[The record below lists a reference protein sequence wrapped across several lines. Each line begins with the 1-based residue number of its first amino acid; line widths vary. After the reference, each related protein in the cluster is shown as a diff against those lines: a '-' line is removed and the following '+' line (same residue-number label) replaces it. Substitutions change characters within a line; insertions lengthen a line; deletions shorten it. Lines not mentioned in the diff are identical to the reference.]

1 MLNEK
6 SFSKIEIRPLTSADV
21 SYVASLHRQIFV
33 DYFLTHLDQRFLEL
47 YYSEFVGRP
56 ENKANYG
63 FVACVEKEIVGTV
76 IGTSNAHE
84 LYKGF
89 YRRNTILL
97 CLIVLKQ
104 FVLDS
109 FVRTHLLSRM
119 SHIKLALKSIIPFA
133 NVKLTMTNVTVSST
147 SLPTARLLS
156 ICVDSHYRG
165 KYGVANN
172 LVRTFCTHLS
182 KEGIEYVGLSVRK
195 DNLRA
200 ISFYKKNGWAQEKA
214 DGDSISFIRPTVS

>member
-1 MLNEK
+1 MLNEN
-6 SFSKIEIRPLTSADV
+6 SFSKIEIRPLTSVDV
-21 SYVASLHRQIFV
+21 SHVASLHRQIFV

-47 YYSEFVGRP
+47 YYSEFVDRP
-56 ENKANYG
+56 GNKANYG

-84 LYKGF
+84 LYKAF
-89 YRRNTILL
+89 YRRNIIIL

-109 FVRTHLLSRM
+109 FIRSHLLSRI
-119 SHIKLALKSIIPFA
+119 SHIKLVLKSVIPFA
-133 NVKLTMTNVTVSST
+133 NVKLTMADVTVSST
-147 SLPTARLLS
+147 PTARLLS
-156 ICVDSHYRG
+156 ICVDNHYRG
-165 KYGVANN
+165 KYGVAND
-172 LVRTFCTHLS
+172 LVRTFCARLK

-200 ISFYKKNGWAQEKA
+200 ISFYKKNGWAQEKS
-214 DGDSISFIRPTVS
+214 GGNSISFIRSTVF